1 MELTTILYEKAGGIA
16 RLTLNRPEVMNAM
29 NTRLRSELFTA
40 VDAAR
45 ADPEVGVLLIT
56 GAGGR
61 AFSAGMD
68 LKEFATGT
76 ATTAPT
82 ETRHTRWDKPHPLQL
97 FDKPAIAVVN
107 GLAIGGGLE
116 LALLCDIIVASDNAS
131 FALAEVK
138 RGIIP
143 GNGGTQRLARRIG
156 KGKATELILTG
167 RAISAAEALALGL
180 VEHVVA
186 FDALMDKAESIARE
200 IQANAPVAVRFAK
213 DAINRGLDLPI
224 DAAMKIEHDLSA
236 FVYTTEDAREG
247 PRAFA
252 EKRAPQWKGR

>member
-1 MELTTILYEKAGGIA
+1 MELTTILYEKAAGIA

-29 NTRLRSELFTA
+29 NTRLRSELFA
-40 VDAAR
+40 VVDAAR

-76 ATTAPT
+76 STTAPT
-82 ETRHTRWDKPHPLQL
+82 ETRHIRWDKPHPLQL

-167 RAISAAEALALGL
+167 RSIPAAEALALGL

-186 FDALMDKAESIARE
+186 PDALMEKAESIARE

-213 DAINRGLDLPI
+213 DAINRGLDRRS
-224 DAAMKIEHDLSA
+224 DAAMKSEHDLSA